1 MYQWIIELC
10 NSWVFIGLAIIYELW
25 AIIPYSTW
33 CFCTLWYYVWS
44 YKIKLGRFS
53 LFWGIFN
60 KTIVLFALVEYK
72 MIIANLALLVL
83 LAIHHLRS
91 NMTVLWNSYLILY
104 IRWLGRSICK
114 NLASELREIISSSER
129 VRILVARYEQ
139 ELLQYKNSFI
149 SV

>member
-1 MYQWIIELC
+1 MQFMSFHWLNSHYIWVMSHYSILYMVFLYIIILC
-10 NSWVFIGLAIIYELW
+10 LILQNKVG
-25 AIIPYSTW
+25 
-33 CFCTLWYYVWS
+33 
-44 YKIKLGRFS
+44 KIS
-53 LFWGIFN
+53 IFWGIFN
-60 KTIVLFALVEYK
+60 KTIVPFALVEYK

-149 SV
+149 SVKQMVTYT

>member
-1 MYQWIIELC
+1 MQFMSFHWLSHHIWVMSHSILYMVFLYTIILC
-10 NSWVFIGLAIIYELW
+10 LILQNKVG
-25 AIIPYSTW
+25 
-33 CFCTLWYYVWS
+33 
-44 YKIKLGRFS
+44 KIS
-53 LFWGIFN
+53 IFWGIFN
-60 KTIVLFALVEYK
+60 KTIVPFALVEYK

-91 NMTVLWNSYLILY
+91 NMCSEIVNLILY

-149 SV
+149 SVKQMVTYT